1 MRDYMIDYGII
12 LLIVFL
18 LVSIIG
24 YVFSVLREKMDL
36 FNNRVV
42 IKSKNVSQHI
52 LDKIDLKI
60 FKLGNIKLTIGD
72 EIRIYLKNNKF
83 VQGTLIGAKKK
94 DNCLCLVTKED
105 ELVELNI
112 KTIRKLKVMTRYGR
126 LF

>member
-1 MRDYMIDYGII
+1 MIDNLIVLTILI
-12 LLIVFL
+12 LLVAAT
-18 LVSIIG
+18 G

-42 IKSKNVSQHI
+42 IKSEKVSQHT
-52 LDKIDLKI
+52 LDNIDLKI

-72 EIRIYLKNNKF
+72 EIRIYLKNNNL

-94 DNCLCLVTKED
+94 DNCLCLVTKQD

>member
-1 MRDYMIDYGII
+1 MIDNLII
-12 LLIVFL
+12 LAVLVL
-18 LVSIIG
+18 LVAMFG
-24 YVFSVLREKMDL
+24 YVFSVLREKIDL
-36 FNNRVV
+36 SKNRVI
-42 IKSKNVSQHI
+42 IKSKNVSQTL
-52 LDKIDLKI
+52 LDNIDLKI

-72 EIRIYLKNNKF
+72 EIRIYLKNNKL

-94 DNCLCLVTKED
+94 DNCLWVVTKHD

>member
-1 MRDYMIDYGII
+1 MLNYLII
-12 LLIVFL
+12 FVTVLLMVAAT
-18 LVSIIG
+18 G
-24 YVFSVLREKMDL
+24 YLFTVLREKMDL
-36 FNNRVV
+36 FNNRVI
-42 IKSKNVSQHI
+42 IKSKNVSQNT

-72 EIRIYLKNNKF
+72 EIRIYLKNNNL

-94 DNCLCLVTKED
+94 DNCLCLVTKQD
-105 ELVELNI
+105 ELIELNI

>member
-1 MRDYMIDYGII
+1 MIDNLII
-12 LLIVFL
+12 FVTLIL
-18 LVSIIG
+18 LVSLTG
-24 YVFSVLREKMDL
+24 YIFSVLREKMDL

-42 IKSKNVSQHI
+42 IKSKNVNQHV

-72 EIRIYLKNNKF
+72 EIRIYLKNNSF

-94 DNCLCLVTKED
+94 DNCLCLVTKQD